1 MPLIPAPNG
10 NEADMVGGPAPDRT
24 RLSRPTVSGMVT
36 AGASLMLLAAA
47 SVLLL
52 VPTVFYVI
60 PISSETAAITL
71 CLPGIGPLQRFRDD
85 LPREQEESMYIHER
99 VHADQCQRFG
109 ATWYA
114 QQAATPE
121 GRLTMEVQ
129 AFCAEVAV
137 LSRRGADRQ
146 GLLDWTVET
155 LATEYFEDGS
165 VPRRDI
171 AVAVEGACRGVSLE

>member
-1 MPLIPAPNG
+1 MHMIPAPNG
-10 NEADMVGGPAPDRT
+10 NVAKKVGEPDRERI
-24 RLSRPTVSGMVT
+24 RLARPTVSGMVT
-36 AGASLMLLAAA
+36 AGVSLMLLATA

-52 VPTVFYVI
+52 VPTVFYLVPI
-60 PISSETAAITL
+60 PPEAAAVTL

-85 LPREQEESMYIHER
+85 LPREQEERMYIHEG

-114 QQAATPE
+114 RRVATPE
-121 GRLTMEVQ
+121 GRLTLEAQ
-129 AFCAEVAV
+129 ALCAEVEV
-137 LSRRGADRQ
+137 LSRRGSDRQ
-146 GLLDWTVET
+146 GLRDRTVEI

-171 AVAVEGACRGVSLE
+171 ALAVDGACRAVGLE

>member
-10 NEADMVGGPAPDRT
+10 NTADTVGEEGPERT
-24 RLSRPTVSGMVT
+24 RLARPTVSGMVT
-36 AGASLMLLAAA
+36 AGVSLMLLAAV

-52 VPTVFYVI
+52 VPTVFYLVPI
-60 PISSETAAITL
+60 PPEAAAVTL
-71 CLPGIGPLQRFRDD
+71 CLPGIGPLQRFRED
-85 LPREQEESMYIHER
+85 LPREQEERMYIHEG

-114 QQAATPE
+114 RRASTPQ
-121 GRLTMEVQ
+121 GRLTLEAQ
-129 AFCAEVAV
+129 ALCAEVEV
-137 LSRRGADRQ
+137 LSRRGSDRQ
-146 GLLDWTVET
+146 GLRDRTVEI

-171 AVAVEGACRGVSLE
+171 ALAVDGACRAVGLE

>member
-1 MPLIPAPNG
+1 MCMIPAPNG
-10 NEADMVGGPAPDRT
+10 TETKKVGETGPDRA
-24 RLSRPTVSGMVT
+24 RLERPTVSGMVT
-36 AGASLMLLAAA
+36 AGVSLMLLAAV

-52 VPTVFYVI
+52 VPTVFYLGPI
-60 PISSETAAITL
+60 PPEAAAVTL

-85 LPREQEESMYIHER
+85 LPREQEERMYIHEG

-114 QQAATPE
+114 RRAATPE
-121 GRLTMEVQ
+121 GRLTLETQ
-129 AFCAEVAV
+129 ALCAEVAV
-137 LSRRGADRQ
+137 LSRRGSDPQ
-146 GLLDWTVET
+146 GLLDRTVEI

-171 AVAVEGACRGVSLE
+171 AAAVQGACREVSLE